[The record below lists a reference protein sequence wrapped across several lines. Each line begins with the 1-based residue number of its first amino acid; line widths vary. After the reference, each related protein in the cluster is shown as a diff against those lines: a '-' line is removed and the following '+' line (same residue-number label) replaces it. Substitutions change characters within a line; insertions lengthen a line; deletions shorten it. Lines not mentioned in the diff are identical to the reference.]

1 LLSGTAETFC
11 PFILLLIRGL
21 HSIGNISALIPITIL
36 FRWKDAQDQKV
47 ATDLDNQQTDDK
59 HLELICK
66 YMDVVKMDLRR
77 VKKTTPVGT
86 EFAPSVPQKFLTLG
100 SEPNNNGHASRI
112 FTEIRQH
119 FRWLSTKKS
128 KRKHNRPL
136 FSAAELRQSNCVLT
150 VLLHNFPHQYIDSM
164 LDNYIAGKLKF
175 FKIKEIFSQKFW
187 ISYKKALASNSLLN

>member
-1 LLSGTAETFC
+1 MRLFKQLY
-11 PFILLLIRGL
+11 
-21 HSIGNISALIPITIL
+21 
-36 FRWKDAQDQKV
+36 FRWKDTQDQKV

-77 VKKTTPVGT
+77 VKKTTPVGS

-119 FRWLSTKKS
+119 FRWLSTKRS

-164 LDNYIAGKLKF
+164 LDNYIAGARERFERGKLISPSAITPK
-175 FKIKEIFSQKFW
+175 KNRISRSFS
-187 ISYKKALASNSLLN
+187 SSSVLLTCLNTHCNKVS